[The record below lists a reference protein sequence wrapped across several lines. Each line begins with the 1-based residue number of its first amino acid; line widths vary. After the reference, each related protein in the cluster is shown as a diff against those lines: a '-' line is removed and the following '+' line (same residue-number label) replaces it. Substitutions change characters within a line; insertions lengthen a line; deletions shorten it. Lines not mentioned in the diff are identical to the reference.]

1 MKINFFMYSILL
13 IVFVLSFFIYPA
25 FSQTP
30 PLLSIEVS
38 NEIYEEGDSI
48 VISGNVTT
56 IVADNPQ
63 VTLSIFFGNQSS
75 TLIEIAQLVVAQDGT
90 FTHTILAEGPQ
101 WQKDGKYLVR
111 GQYGEGNVAE
121 VSFEFFIGQ
130 SMRDTTDIF
139 EVDASSFGTFD
150 VEYTI
155 RGGSIS
161 DMIVDSHIF
170 GMKIF
175 IETDSDGNITVDLPR
190 KSIDAKKTNGDD
202 DVFIILIDGVEVPYQ
217 EEFDGSKSRVITVDF
232 QEGDSVIEIIGTFVI
247 PEFGTFTSIV
257 LAASIISILAIS
269 SRNNFIKLRV

>member
-1 MKINFFMYSILL
+1 MKINFFVYSIIL
-13 IVFVLSFFIYPA
+13 IFFVLSFFIYPA

-30 PLLSIEVS
+30 PILSIELS

-48 VISGNVTT
+48 VIYGNVTT
-56 IVADNPQ
+56 IVADDPQ
-63 VTLSIFFGNQSS
+63 VTISIFFGNQSS
-75 TLIEIAQLVVAQDGT
+75 LIQIAQLAVAQDGT
-90 FTHTILAEGPQ
+90 FTHTVLAQGPQ
-101 WQKDGKYLVR
+101 WQKEGQYLVR

-121 VSFEFFIGQ
+121 VSFEFFVGQ

-139 EVDASSFGTFD
+139 EVDAASFGTFD

-155 RGGSIS
+155 RGGSIN

-175 IETDSDGNITVDLPR
+175 IETDSDGSITVNLPR

-202 DVFIILIDGVEVPYQ
+202 DIFIILIDGIEVPYQ
-217 EEFDGSKSRVITVDF
+217 EDLEDSKTRLITVEF
-232 QEGDSVIEIIGTFVI
+232 QEEDSVIEIIGTFVI
-247 PEFGTFTSIV
+247 PEFGTFTYIV

-269 SRNNFIKLRV
+269 SRNNIIKLRV

>member
-1 MKINFFMYSILL
+1 MKINFFVYSIIL
-13 IVFVLSFFIYPA
+13 IFFVLSFFIYPA

-30 PLLSIEVS
+30 PILSIELS

-48 VISGNVTT
+48 VIYGNVTT
-56 IVADNPQ
+56 IVADDPQ
-63 VTLSIFFGNQSS
+63 VTISIFFGNQSS
-75 TLIEIAQLVVAQDGT
+75 LIQIAQLAVAQDGT
-90 FTHTILAEGPQ
+90 FTHTVLAQGPQ
-101 WQKDGKYLVR
+101 WQKEGQYLVR

-121 VSFEFFIGQ
+121 VSFEFFVGQ

-139 EVDASSFGTFD
+139 EVDAASFGTFD

-155 RGGSIS
+155 RGGSIN

-175 IETDSDGNITVDLPR
+175 IETDSDGSITVNLPR

-202 DVFIILIDGVEVPYQ
+202 DIFIILIDGIEVPYQ
-217 EEFDGSKSRVITVDF
+217 EDLEDPKTRLITVEF
-232 QEGDSVIEIIGTFVI
+232 QEEDSVIEIIGTFVI
-247 PEFGTFTSIV
+247 PEFGTFTYIV

-269 SRNNFIKLRV
+269 SRNNIIKLRV

>member
-1 MKINFFMYSILL
+1 MKINFFVYSIIL
-13 IVFVLSFFIYPA
+13 IFFVLSFFIYPA

-30 PLLSIEVS
+30 PILSIELS

-48 VISGNVTT
+48 VIYGNVTT
-56 IVADNPQ
+56 IVADDPQ
-63 VTLSIFFGNQSS
+63 ITISIFFGNQSS
-75 TLIEIAQLVVAQDGT
+75 LIQIAQLAVAQDGT
-90 FTHTILAEGPQ
+90 FTHTVLAQGPQ
-101 WQKDGKYLVR
+101 WQKEGQYLVR

-121 VSFEFFIGQ
+121 VSFEFFVGQ

-139 EVDASSFGTFD
+139 EVDAASFGTFD

-155 RGGSIS
+155 RGGSIN

-175 IETDSDGNITVDLPR
+175 IETDSDGSITVNLPR

-202 DVFIILIDGVEVPYQ
+202 DIFIILIDGIEVPYQ
-217 EEFDGSKSRVITVDF
+217 EDLEDSKTRLITVEF
-232 QEGDSVIEIIGTFVI
+232 QEEDSVIEIIGTFVI
-247 PEFGTFTSIV
+247 PEFGTFTYIV

-269 SRNNFIKLRV
+269 SRNNIIKLRV

>member
-1 MKINFFMYSILL
+1 MKINFFVYSILL
-13 IVFVLSFFIYPA
+13 LVMALSFFIYPA
-25 FSQTP
+25 FSQSQSI
-30 PLLSIEVS
+30 LSIELS
-38 NEIYEEGDSI
+38 NSIYEEGDSI

-56 IVADNPQ
+56 IIPDEP
-63 VTLSIFFGNQSS
+63 VTIQIFFGNQTQS
-75 TLIEIAQLVVAQDGT
+75 LIYVNQIGVAQDGS
-90 FTHTILAEGPQ
+90 FALSFLAKGPQ
-101 WQKDGKYLVR
+101 WNNEGVYLVR
-111 GQYGEGNVAE
+111 GQYSNPSNTAE
-121 VSFEFFIGQ
+121 VSFEFFKSQ

-139 EVDASSFGTFD
+139 EVDAASFGTFD

-175 IETDSDGNITVDLPR
+175 IETDSDGSITVDLPR
-190 KSIDAKKTNGDD
+190 KSIDAKKTGGDD

-217 EEFDGSKSRVITVDF
+217 EELENSRTRLITVEF
-232 QEGDSVIEIIGTFVI
+232 QEGDSIIEIIGTFVI
-247 PEFGTFTSIV
+247 PEFGTFTYTV

>member
-1 MKINFFMYSILL
+1 MKINFFVYSILL
-13 IVFVLSFFIYPA
+13 LVFVLSFFIYPA
-25 FSQTP
+25 FSQTQ
-30 PLLSIEVS
+30 SILTIELS

-56 IVADNPQ
+56 IVPETP
-63 VTLSIFFGNQSS
+63 VTISIFFGNQSS
-75 TLIEIAQLVVAQDGT
+75 SLIEIAQLEVAQDGT

-101 WQKDGKYLVR
+101 WNNEGEYLVR
-111 GQYGEGNVAE
+111 GQYTEGNEAE

-139 EVDASSFGTFD
+139 EVDAASFGTFD
-150 VEYTI
+150 VRYTI
-155 RGGSIS
+155 RGGTIN
-161 DMIVDSHIF
+161 DMIVDPHIF

-175 IETDSDGNITVDLPR
+175 IETDSGGSITVDLPR
-190 KSIDAKKTNGDD
+190 ESIDAKKTSGGD
-202 DVFIILIDGVEVPYQ
+202 DVFIILIDGIEVPYQ
-217 EEFDGSKSRVITVDF
+217 EDTDNPRSRVITVDF

-247 PEFGTFTSIV
+247 PEFGTFTYIV